1 MQEKRQWRSVLPVS
15 WFRSLQILSGR
26 PQCPIPDYV
35 DPVLA
40 DIVRRLMTVDPD
52 KRMTIEGKCKCK

>member
-1 MQEKRQWRSVLPVS
+1 MLPGS